1 MQHPGLMAGITLLLL
16 QRVDGATMFG
26 LALVGALGRLGQ
38 FFLNLGRRAAFAID
52 FQQGSLFRRA

>member
-16 QRVDGATMFG
+16 QRVDGVTMFG

-38 FFLNLGRRAAFAID
+38 FFLSLGHRAAFSVD
-52 FQQGSLFRRA
+52 FQQRALFRRA